1 MTLELIDRTAIPEAG
16 GYKSVS
22 VNFSLRKGSVF
33 LTGGADLPGKYATVS
48 DNEILEEIKRQLA
61 IQMYEGDST
70 PALIT
75 EYVNL
80 TRQMIILSSGNEDH
94 KAREKAL
101 HKLVNKV
108 NKGNDKLL
116 MTLLLNVLDA
126 KTINDNR
133 DIIINAFDSYEVGVD
148 YSVGDKFKYDN
159 RLFEVLEEHTSVE
172 VWKPIEEPTKYK
184 EIILTREETDKKEDL
199 EDEAGRY
206 ITKAQLNDAMAY
218 MFQTVMDAIQE
229 MFEEEEREEGGEEN
243 GNSEHT
249 SDGVSHSEGG
259 IESNETK

>member
-1 MTLELIDRTAIPEAG
+1 MALELIDRTPVPEAG
-16 GYKSVS
+16 GYRSVS
-22 VNFSLRKGSVF
+22 VQFSLRKGAVF
-33 LTGGADLPGKYATVS
+33 LNGGVDLPGNFATVS
-48 DNEILEEIKRQLA
+48 DSEILEEIKRQLA
-61 IQMYEGDST
+61 VQMYEGDAT

-75 EYVNL
+75 EYANL
-80 TRQMIILSSGNEDH
+80 TRQMIVLGSGNVDH

-116 MTLLLNVLDA
+116 MTLLLDVLDA

-133 DIIINAFDSYEVGVD
+133 DVIIDAFDSYEVGVD

-172 VWKPIEEPTKYK
+172 VWKPSEESTKYK
-184 EIILTREETDKKEDL
+184 EITLTRENNKKEDL
-199 EDEAGRY
+199 EDENGRY
-206 ITKAQLNDAMAY
+206 ITKGQLNDAMAG
-218 MFQTVMDAIQE
+218 MFQTIMDAIQE
-229 MFEEEEREEGGEEN
+229 MFEEEEGGEEN

-249 SDGVSHSEGG
+249 SNGVSHSEGG

>member
-1 MTLELIDRTAIPEAG
+1 MALELIDRTPVPEAG

-22 VNFSLRKGSVF
+22 VQFSLRKGAVF
-33 LTGGADLPGKYATVS
+33 LNGGVDLPGKFATVS

-75 EYVNL
+75 EYANL
-80 TRQMIILSSGNEDH
+80 TRQMIVLGNGNVDH

-126 KTINDNR
+126 NTINDNR
-133 DIIINAFDSYEVGVD
+133 DVIIDAFDSYEVGVD

-172 VWKPIEEPTKYK
+172 VWKPSEESTKYK
-184 EIILTREETDKKEDL
+184 EITLTRENNKKEDL
-199 EDEAGRY
+199 EDENGRY
-206 ITKAQLNDAMAY
+206 ITKGQLNDAMAG
-218 MFQTVMDAIQE
+218 MFQTIMDAIQE
-229 MFEEEEREEGGEEN
+229 MFEEEEGGEKN
-243 GNSEHT
+243 GNNEHN

>member
-1 MTLELIDRTAIPEAG
+1 MALELIDRTAIPEAG

-75 EYVNL
+75 EYANL
-80 TRQMIILSSGNEDH
+80 TRQMIVLGSGNVEH

-126 KTINDNR
+126 NTINDNR
-133 DIIINAFDSYEVGVD
+133 DVIIDAFDSYEIGVD

-159 RLFEVLEEHTSVE
+159 RLFEVLEEHTSVVE
-172 VWKPIEEPTKYK
+172 WKPTDEPTKYK
-184 EIILTREETDKKEDL
+184 EIALTRENKKEDL
-199 EDEAGRY
+199 EDENGRY
-206 ITKAQLNDAMAY
+206 VTKGQLNEVTAGL
-218 MFQTVMDAIQE
+218 FQAVMKAVEE
-229 MFEEEEREEGGEEN
+229 MFEEEGGEEN
-243 GNSEHT
+243 GNSEHN
-249 SDGVSHSEGG
+249 SNGVSHSEGG
-259 IESNETK
+259 AEGNETK

>member
-1 MTLELIDRTAIPEAG
+1 MALELIDRTAIPEAG

-22 VNFSLRKGSVF
+22 VNFSLKKGSVF
-33 LTGGADLPGKYATVS
+33 LTGGADLPGKFATVS

-75 EYVNL
+75 EYANL
-80 TRQMIILSSGNEDH
+80 TRQMIILSNGSVEH

-116 MTLLLNVLDA
+116 MTLLLDVLDA

-133 DIIINAFDSYEVGVD
+133 DIIIDAFDSYEVGVD

-159 RLFEVLEEHTSVE
+159 RLFEVLEEHTSVVE
-172 VWKPIEEPTKYK
+172 WKPTDEPTKYK
-184 EIILTREETDKKEDL
+184 EIALTRENKKEDL
-199 EDEAGRY
+199 EDENGRY
-206 ITKAQLNDAMAY
+206 VTKGQLNEVTAGL
-218 MFQTVMDAIQE
+218 FQAVMKAVEE
-229 MFEEEEREEGGEEN
+229 MFEEEGGEEN
-243 GNSEHT
+243 GNSEHN
-249 SDGVSHSEGG
+249 SNGVSHSEGG
-259 IESNETK
+259 AEGNETK

>member
-1 MTLELIDRTAIPEAG
+1 MALELIDRTPVPEAG

-22 VNFSLRKGSVF
+22 VQFSLRKGAVF
-33 LTGGADLPGKYATVS
+33 LNGGVDLPGKFATVS
-48 DNEILEEIKRQLA
+48 DSEILEEIKRQLA
-61 IQMYEGDST
+61 VQMYEGDAT

-75 EYVNL
+75 EYANL
-80 TRQMIILSSGNEDH
+80 SRQMIVLANGNVEH

-101 HKLVNKV
+101 HRLVNKV

-116 MTLLLNVLDA
+116 MTLLLDVLDA

-133 DIIINAFDSYEVGVD
+133 DVIIDAFDPYEVGVD

-172 VWKPIEEPTKYK
+172 VWKPTSEPTKYK
-184 EIILTREETDKKEDL
+184 ELSLTREETDKKEDL

-206 ITKAQLNDAMAY
+206 ITKAQLNDAMAGV
-218 MFQTVMDAIQE
+218 FQAVMKAVEE
-229 MFEEEEREEGGEEN
+229 MFEEEEGGEEN

-249 SDGVSHSEGG
+249 SNGVSHSEGG

>member
-1 MTLELIDRTAIPEAG
+1 MALELIDRSAIPEAG

-33 LTGGADLPGKYATVS
+33 LTGGADLPGKYASVS

-75 EYVNL
+75 EYANL
-80 TRQMIILSSGNEDH
+80 SRQMIVLANGNVEH

-126 KTINDNR
+126 NTINDNR
-133 DIIINAFDSYEVGVD
+133 DVIIDAFDSYEVGVD

-159 RLFEVLEEHTSVE
+159 RLFEVIEEHTSVE
-172 VWKPIEEPTKYK
+172 VWKPSEESTKYK
-184 EIILTREETDKKEDL
+184 EITLTRENNKKEDL
-199 EDEAGRY
+199 EDENGRY
-206 ITKAQLNDAMAY
+206 ITKGQLNDAMAG
-218 MFQTVMDAIQE
+218 MFQTIMDAIQE
-229 MFEEEEREEGGEEN
+229 MFEEEEGGEEN
-243 GNSEHT
+243 GNNEHN
-249 SDGVSHSEGG
+249 SDGVLHSEGG

>member
-1 MTLELIDRTAIPEAG
+1 MALELIDRTAIPEAG

-33 LTGGADLPGKYATVS
+33 LTGGADLPGKFATVS

-75 EYVNL
+75 EYANL
-80 TRQMIILSSGNEDH
+80 TRQMIVLSNGSVEH

-116 MTLLLNVLDA
+116 MTLLLDVLDA

-133 DIIINAFDSYEVGVD
+133 DVIIDAFDPYEVGID

-172 VWKPIEEPTKYK
+172 AWKPTSEPTKYK
-184 EIILTREETDKKEDL
+184 ELSLTREETDKKEDL

-206 ITKAQLNDAMAY
+206 ITKAQLNDAMAGV
-218 MFQTVMDAIQE
+218 FQAVMKAVEE
-229 MFEEEEREEGGEEN
+229 MFEEEEGGEEN

>member
-1 MTLELIDRTAIPEAG
+1 MALELIDRTAIPEAG

-75 EYVNL
+75 EYANL
-80 TRQMIILSSGNEDH
+80 TRQMIVLGSGNVEH

-126 KTINDNR
+126 NTINDNR
-133 DIIINAFDSYEVGVD
+133 DVIIDAFDSYEIGVD

-159 RLFEVLEEHTSVE
+159 RLFEVLEEHTSVVE
-172 VWKPIEEPTKYK
+172 WKPTDEPTKYK
-184 EIILTREETDKKEDL
+184 EIALTRENKKEDL
-199 EDEAGRY
+199 EDENGRY
-206 ITKAQLNDAMAY
+206 VTKGQLNEVTAGL
-218 MFQTVMDAIQE
+218 FQAVMKAVEE
-229 MFEEEEREEGGEEN
+229 MFEEEGGEEN
-243 GNSEHT
+243 GNSEHN
-249 SDGVSHSEGG
+249 SNGVSHSEGG
-259 IESNETK
+259 SEGNETK

>member
-1 MTLELIDRTAIPEAG
+1 MALELIDRTPVPEAG

-22 VNFSLRKGSVF
+22 VQFSLRKGAVF
-33 LTGGADLPGKYATVS
+33 LNGGVDLPGKFATVS

-61 IQMYEGDST
+61 VQMYEGDVT

-75 EYVNL
+75 EYANL
-80 TRQMIILSSGNEDH
+80 TRQMIVLGNGNVEH

-116 MTLLLNVLDA
+116 MTLLLDVLDA

-133 DIIINAFDSYEVGVD
+133 DVIIDAFDSYEVGVD

-172 VWKPIEEPTKYK
+172 VWKPSEESTKYK
-184 EIILTREETDKKEDL
+184 EITLTRENNKKEDL
-199 EDEAGRY
+199 EDENGRY
-206 ITKAQLNDAMAY
+206 ITKGQLNDAMAG
-218 MFQTVMDAIQE
+218 MFQTIMDAIQE
-229 MFEEEEREEGGEEN
+229 MFEEEEGGEEN

-249 SDGVSHSEGG
+249 SNGVSHSEGG

>member
-1 MTLELIDRTAIPEAG
+1 MALELIDRTAIPEAG

-75 EYVNL
+75 EYANL
-80 TRQMIILSSGNEDH
+80 TRQMIVLGNGNVEH

-116 MTLLLNVLDA
+116 MTLLLDVLDA

-133 DIIINAFDSYEVGVD
+133 DVIIDAFDSYEIGVE

-159 RLFEVLEEHTSVE
+159 RLFEVIEDHTSVE
-172 VWKPIEEPTKYK
+172 VWKPTSEPTKYK

-199 EDEAGRY
+199 EDENGRY
-206 ITKAQLNDAMAY
+206 VTKGQLNEVTAGL
-218 MFQTVMDAIQE
+218 FQAVMKAVEE
-229 MFEEEEREEGGEEN
+229 MFEEEGGEER
-243 GNSEHT
+243 GA
-249 SDGVSHSEGG
+249 EG
-259 IESNETK
+259 NETK

>member
-1 MTLELIDRTAIPEAG
+1 MALELIDRTPVPEAG
-16 GYKSVS
+16 GYRSVS
-22 VNFSLRKGSVF
+22 VQFSLRKGAVF
-33 LTGGADLPGKYATVS
+33 FNGGVDLPGKFATVS

-61 IQMYEGDST
+61 VQMYEGDAT

-75 EYVNL
+75 EYANL
-80 TRQMIILSSGNEDH
+80 TRQMIVLGNGNVEH

-126 KTINDNR
+126 NTINDNR
-133 DIIINAFDSYEVGVD
+133 DIIIDAFDSYEVGID
-148 YSVGDKFKYDN
+148 YSAGDKFKYDN
-159 RLFEVLEEHTSVE
+159 RLFEVLEDHTSVE
-172 VWKPIEEPTKYK
+172 VWKPTSEPTKYK

-206 ITKAQLNDAMAY
+206 ITKAQLNDAMAGV
-218 MFQTVMDAIQE
+218 FQAVMKAVEE
-229 MFEEEEREEGGEEN
+229 MFEEEGGEEN

-249 SDGVSHSEGG
+249 SNGVSHSEGG

>member
-1 MTLELIDRTAIPEAG
+1 MALELIDRTAIPEAG

-33 LTGGADLPGKYATVS
+33 LTGGADLPGKFATVS

-75 EYVNL
+75 EYANL
-80 TRQMIILSSGNEDH
+80 TRQMIILSNGSVEH

-116 MTLLLNVLDA
+116 MTLLLDVLDA

-133 DIIINAFDSYEVGVD
+133 DIIIDAFDPYEVGID

-172 VWKPIEEPTKYK
+172 VWKPTEEPTKYK

-206 ITKAQLNDAMAY
+206 ITKAQLNDAMAGV
-218 MFQTVMDAIQE
+218 FQAVMKAVEE
-229 MFEEEEREEGGEEN
+229 MFEEEEGGEEN
-243 GNSEHT
+243 GNSEHN

>member
-1 MTLELIDRTAIPEAG
+1 MALELIDRTAIPEAG

-22 VNFSLRKGSVF
+22 VNFSLSKGSVF
-33 LTGGADLPGKYATVS
+33 LTGGADLPGKFATVS

-61 IQMYEGDST
+61 IQLYEGDST

-75 EYVNL
+75 EYANL
-80 TRQMIILSSGNEDH
+80 TRQMIILSNGSVEH

-116 MTLLLNVLDA
+116 MTLLLDVLDA

-133 DIIINAFDSYEVGVD
+133 DIIIDAFDSYEVGID

-159 RLFEVLEEHTSVE
+159 RLFEVIEDHTSVE
-172 VWKPIEEPTKYK
+172 VWKPTEEPTKYK

-218 MFQTVMDAIQE
+218 MFQTIMDAIQE
-229 MFEEEEREEGGEEN
+229 MFEEEEGGEEN
-243 GNSEHT
+243 GNNEHT

>member
-1 MTLELIDRTAIPEAG
+1 MALELIDRTAIPEAG

-22 VNFSLRKGSVF
+22 VNFSLSKGSVF
-33 LTGGADLPGKYATVS
+33 LTGGADLPGKFATVS

-75 EYVNL
+75 EYANL
-80 TRQMIILSSGNEDH
+80 TRQMIILSNGSVEH

-116 MTLLLNVLDA
+116 MTLLLDVLDA

-133 DIIINAFDSYEVGVD
+133 DIIIDAFDSYEVGID

-159 RLFEVLEEHTSVE
+159 RLFEVIEDHTSVE
-172 VWKPIEEPTKYK
+172 VWKPTEEPTKYK

-199 EDEAGRY
+199 EDENGRY
-206 ITKAQLNDAMAY
+206 VTKGQLNEATAGL
-218 MFQTVMDAIQE
+218 FQAVMKVVEE
-229 MFEEEEREEGGEEN
+229 MFEEEGGEEN
-243 GNSEHT
+243 GNSEHN
-249 SDGVSHSEGG
+249 SNGVSHSEGG
-259 IESNETK
+259 AEGNETK

>member
-1 MTLELIDRTAIPEAG
+1 MALELIDRTPVPEAG

-22 VNFSLRKGSVF
+22 VQFRLNKGTVY
-33 LTGGADLPGKYATVS
+33 LNGGADLPGKFATVS

-61 IQMYEGDST
+61 VQMYEGDST

-75 EYVNL
+75 EYANL
-80 TRQMIILSSGNEDH
+80 SRQMVILGNGNIEH

-126 KTINDNR
+126 NTINDNR
-133 DIIINAFDSYEVGVD
+133 DIIIDAFDPYEIGVD

-159 RLFEVLEEHTSVE
+159 RLFEVLEEHTSVVE
-172 VWKPIEEPTKYK
+172 WKPTDEPTKYK
-184 EIILTREETDKKEDL
+184 EIALTRENKKEDL
-199 EDEAGRY
+199 EDENGRY
-206 ITKAQLNDAMAY
+206 VTKGQLNEATAEL
-218 MFQTVMDAIQE
+218 FQAVMKAVEE
-229 MFEEEEREEGGEEN
+229 MFEEEGGEEN
-243 GNSEHT
+243 GNSEHN
-249 SDGVSHSEGG
+249 SNGVSHSEGG
-259 IESNETK
+259 AEGNETK

>member
-1 MTLELIDRTAIPEAG
+1 MALELIDRTAIPEAG

-33 LTGGADLPGKYATVS
+33 LTGGADLPGKFATVS
-48 DNEILEEIKRQLA
+48 DSEILEEIKRQLA
-61 IQMYEGDST
+61 VQMYEGDAT

-75 EYVNL
+75 EYANL
-80 TRQMIILSSGNEDH
+80 SRQMIVLANGNVEH

-116 MTLLLNVLDA
+116 MTLLLDVLDA

-133 DIIINAFDSYEVGVD
+133 DVIIDAFDSYEVGVD

-159 RLFEVLEEHTSVE
+159 RLFEVIEDHTSVE
-172 VWKPIEEPTKYK
+172 VWKPTSEPTKYK
-184 EIILTREETDKKEDL
+184 ELSLTREENKEADL
-199 EDEAGRY
+199 EDENGRY
-206 ITKAQLNDAMAY
+206 VTRGQLNDAMAGV
-218 MFQTVMDAIQE
+218 FQAVMKAVEE
-229 MFEEEEREEGGEEN
+229 MFEEEGEQEN
-243 GNSEHT
+243 GNTEHN
-249 SDGVSHSEGG
+249 SDGISHNEGG
-259 IESNETK
+259 TESNETK

>member
-1 MTLELIDRTAIPEAG
+1 MALELIDRTPVPEAG

-75 EYVNL
+75 EYANL
-80 TRQMIILSSGNEDH
+80 TRQMIVLGSGNVDH

-116 MTLLLNVLDA
+116 MTLLLDVLDA

-133 DIIINAFDSYEVGVD
+133 DIIIDAFDSYEVGGD

-172 VWKPIEEPTKYK
+172 VWKPTEEPTKYK

-218 MFQTVMDAIQE
+218 MFQTIMDAIQG
-229 MFEEEEREEGGEEN
+229 MFEEEEGGKEN

-249 SDGVSHSEGG
+249 SDGVSHSEGS

>member
-1 MTLELIDRTAIPEAG
+1 MALELIDRTAIPEAG

-75 EYVNL
+75 EYANL
-80 TRQMIILSSGNEDH
+80 TRQMIILSNGSVEH

-126 KTINDNR
+126 NTINDNR
-133 DIIINAFDSYEVGVD
+133 DVIIDAFDSYEIGVD

-159 RLFEVLEEHTSVE
+159 RLFEVLEEHTSVVE
-172 VWKPIEEPTKYK
+172 WKPTDEPTKYK
-184 EIILTREETDKKEDL
+184 EIALTRENKKEDL
-199 EDEAGRY
+199 EDENGRY
-206 ITKAQLNDAMAY
+206 VTKGQLNEVTAGL
-218 MFQTVMDAIQE
+218 FQAVMKAVEE
-229 MFEEEEREEGGEEN
+229 MFEEEGGEEN
-243 GNSEHT
+243 GNSEHN
-249 SDGVSHSEGG
+249 SNGVSHSEGG
-259 IESNETK
+259 AEGNETK

>member
-1 MTLELIDRTAIPEAG
+1 MALELIDRTPVPEAG
-16 GYKSVS
+16 GYRSVS
-22 VNFSLRKGSVF
+22 VQFSLRKGAVF
-33 LTGGADLPGKYATVS
+33 LNGGLDLPGKFATVS
-48 DNEILEEIKRQLA
+48 DSEILEEIKRQLA
-61 IQMYEGDST
+61 VQMYEGDAT

-75 EYVNL
+75 EYANL
-80 TRQMIILSSGNEDH
+80 TRQMIILGNGSVEH

-126 KTINDNR
+126 NTINDNR
-133 DIIINAFDSYEVGVD
+133 DIIIDAFDSYEVGVD

-172 VWKPIEEPTKYK
+172 VWKPTGEPTKYK

-206 ITKAQLNDAMAY
+206 ITKAQLNDAMAGV
-218 MFQTVMDAIQE
+218 FQAVMKAVEE
-229 MFEEEEREEGGEEN
+229 MFEEEEGGEEN
-243 GNSEHT
+243 GNSEHA
-249 SDGVSHSEGG
+249 SNGVSHSEGG